1 MLDFQN
7 ISIQRKGKKVLDDF
21 SLKPQGWSDT
31 QPYWVRIKRESPRC
45 LRLLLVGKSRKQETF
60 I

>member
-21 SLKPQGWSDT
+21 SLKAPDGVILALLGED
-31 QPYWVRIKRESPRC
+31 KEGSPRC
-45 LRLLLVGKSRKQETF
+45 LRLLLVGKSQKQETF

>member
-21 SLKPQGWSDT
+21 QSESPQGGSDT
-31 QPYWVRIKRESPRC
+31 QPYWVRIKRESPRA
-45 LRLLLVGKSRKQETF
+45 
-60 I
+60 